1 MRVLS
6 EFVHRCLAPFMAGAS
21 MAATTVVEEPAS
33 VAMLLSVAAIC
44 CFMSLPAGGRM
55 IRRAVGN
62 EPEA

>member
-33 VAMLLSVAAIC
+33 VVLLLSVAGIFA
-44 CFMSLPAGGRM
+44 FMSLPAGGRM
-55 IRRAVGN
+55 IRRAIGN
-62 EPEA
+62 DSEV